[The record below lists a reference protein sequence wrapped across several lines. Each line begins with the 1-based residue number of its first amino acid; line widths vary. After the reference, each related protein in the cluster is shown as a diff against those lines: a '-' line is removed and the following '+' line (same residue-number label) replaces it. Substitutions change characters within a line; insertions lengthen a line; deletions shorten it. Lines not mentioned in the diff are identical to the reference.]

1 MRRFLVSSTQGM
13 LLAAAH
19 CERTRTVVLT
29 QVQGNPAFLSPENE
43 RLINKLRQDLEIVL
57 EEQEALQQNIGD
69 FLSAMQMQIKE
80 EDAILLE
87 QKRRELPLEQAVSP
101 QAQPAAAASS
111 NPMALRN
118 GDFGLFGRPGS
129 SFSPFNAGLGRRSS
143 RPSSPIEL
151 STGGASGNAVVY
163 VLPQLAPGVGIVLAK
178 GLANG
183 ASGDGDTTAYRLRY
197 STGGLMVQYAGFST
211 NNIAAGTA
219 NTVARAATGG
229 YDAETAS
236 VGTGWTTNFSTGL
249 ASTVT
254 TTQEATAAN
263 SKAGGTALGIT
274 YNFGMATVSYGTFTA
289 KSGGDADQKA
299 KATIMGVSM
308 PFGATTVGI
317 TSSSAQRTNAAA
329 TTVKASGYR
338 GKVSYALSKRTS
350 VYAAYGAEKVEATTL
365 ANKQTAFGLTHSF

>member
-1 MRRFLVSSTQGM
+1 MKKTLVAVAAIFAATGAMADATISGFFDSAYTSNKTTSAANATTSATT
-13 LLAAAH
+13 LAPSGSGQNQITFGASEDLGSGLKAFANFRIMPLPNTSVLNQDASEIGLSGTFGTFQIGKDYSIDH
-19 CERTRTVVLT
+19 AVIAQVDASGYTGGSRGVV
-29 QVQGNPAFLSPENE
+29 
-43 RLINKLRQDLEIVL
+43 
-57 EEQEALQQNIGD
+57 NIG
-69 FLSAMQMQIKE
+69 
-80 EDAILLE
+80 
-87 QKRRELPLEQAVSP
+87 
-101 QAQPAAAASS
+101 
-111 NPMALRN
+111 N
-118 GDFGLFGRPGS
+118 
-129 SFSPFNAGLGRRSS
+129 
-143 RPSSPIEL
+143 
-151 STGGASGNAVVY
+151 GGASGNAVVY

-178 GLANG
+178 GLAGG
-183 ASGDGDTTAYRLRY
+183 ASGDGDTTAYRLSY

-211 NNIAAGTA
+211 ANVAAGTA

-229 YDAETAS
+229 YDAEAAS

-249 ASTVT
+249 ASTAT

-350 VYAAYGAEKVEATTL
+350 VYGAYGTEKVEATTL